1 MNISNES
8 TSKLPNELQ
17 KAVENAKNVLTITEQ
32 ETKRLNI
39 LAKDQESI
47 IRGLLDRKAA
57 AEDDTKQT
65 ESILNDVKA
74 DLKRLQEEVSEKSSI
89 LKGLNADISSAN
101 TMLSGIN
108 EAKDRVRDILKS
120 LE

>member
-1 MNISNES
+1 MNISNEN
-8 TSKLPNELQ
+8 TPKLPNELQ
-17 KAVENAKNVLTITEQ
+17 KAIDNAKNVLTITEQ

-57 AEDDTKQT
+57 ADEEAKIAEGELKQLKDKVKVLENDIKEKT
-65 ESILNDVKA
+65 ESLKDLNTQIIASK
-74 DLKRLQEEVSEKSSI
+74 
-89 LKGLNADISSAN
+89 
-101 TMLSGIN
+101 TMLDGVN
-108 EAKDRVRDILKS
+108 EAKEKVRDILKS